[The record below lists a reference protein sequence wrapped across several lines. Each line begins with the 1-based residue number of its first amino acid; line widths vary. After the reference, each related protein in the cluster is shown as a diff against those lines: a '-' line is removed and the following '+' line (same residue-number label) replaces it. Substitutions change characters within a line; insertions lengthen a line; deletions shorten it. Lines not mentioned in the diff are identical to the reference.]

1 MNDREYE
8 DLILQLGN
16 LREQARQLAETDYVT
31 ALYKGYSA
39 SGQTL
44 AEINE
49 EISTTDEE
57 IRLLERQIDDDEV
70 DYE

>member
-1 MNDREYE
+1 MTDREYE
-8 DLILQLGN
+8 QLIDQLGN
-16 LREQARQLAETDYVT
+16 LREHARQLAENDYVT

-49 EISTTDEE
+49 EISATETA
-57 IRLLERQIDDDEV
+57 IQQLERQIENDEV
-70 DYE
+70 SYD